1 MVRKGGNIV
10 NFIQRRNIF
19 FILSALV
26 IVCGLIYGLSTGLN
40 YGLDFT
46 GGTLLQISLGK
57 TVPVEDIRKITDTF
71 DTKASII
78 HAGEGKEEVII
89 KSTLDLDSQERNE
102 VFAKFKEEYGLEDDA
117 LIESQKFG
125 AAIGSEIQKK
135 ALLSIVVATIGML
148 IYISFRFEVKFGLA
162 AIIAL
167 LHDTLVVLAVYAVF
181 NIPLDSTFVAAILTI
196 VGYSINDTIVIF
208 DRIRENLKLMKKD
221 KYEDIINTSIKQ
233 TLSRTI
239 NTSFTTLIA
248 IVTLYVLGVDA
259 IKDFAFPL
267 IVGVI
272 VGTYSS
278 IFIASPVWYLL
289 KTKLKDKNG
298 VNINR
303 A

>member
-1 MVRKGGNIV
+1 M

-26 IVCGLIYGLSTGLN
+26 IVIGLIYGLATGLN
-40 YGLDFT
+40 IGLDFT
-46 GGTLLQISLGK
+46 GGTMLQIDFGK
-57 TVPVEDIRKITDTF
+57 TVQVEDIRKVTDTF

-78 HAGEGKEEVII
+78 HAGVNKEEVII
-89 KSTLDLDSQERNE
+89 KSTLDLDNQERSE
-102 VFAKFKEEYGLEDDA
+102 VFAKFKEEYGLTDEA
-117 LIESQKFG
+117 LIQAQKFG
-125 AAIGSEIQKK
+125 PAIGSEIQRK
-135 ALLSIVVATIGML
+135 ALISVILATIGIL
-148 IYISFRFEVKFGLA
+148 IYTSFRFEVSFGLA

-167 LHDTLVVLAVYAVF
+167 IHDALVVFAVYAMF

-196 VGYSINDTIVIF
+196 VGYSINDTIVVF

-221 KYEDIINTSIKQ
+221 KYDDVANTSIKQ
-233 TLSRTI
+233 TLARTI
-239 NTSFTTLIA
+239 STTLTTLMA

-267 IVGVI
+267 IVGMI
-272 VGTYSS
+272 TGTYSS

-289 KTKLKDKNG
+289 KTKLKDKNNA
-298 VNINR
+298 NINR

>member
-1 MVRKGGNIV
+1 MNL
-10 NFIQRRNIF
+10 IQRRNIF
-19 FILSALV
+19 FILSVLV

-78 HAGEGKEEVII
+78 HAGEDKEEVII
-89 KSTLDLDSQERNE
+89 KSTLDLDNQERNE

-135 ALLSIVVATIGML
+135 AILSIVVATIGML

-221 KYEDIINTSIKQ
+221 KYEDIVNTSIKQ

-248 IVTLYVLGVDA
+248 IVALYILGVDA

>member
-1 MVRKGGNIV
+1 M

>member
-1 MVRKGGNIV
+1 M
-10 NFIQRRNIF
+10 NFIKNRNIF

-26 IVCGLIYGLSTGLN
+26 IVFGLIYGLSTGLN

-46 GGTLLQISLGK
+46 GGTLMQINLGK
-57 TVPVEDIRKITDTF
+57 TVPVEEIRKITDTF

-78 HAGEGKEEVII
+78 HAGENKEQVII
-89 KSTLDLDSQERNE
+89 KSTLDLNNQERNE
-102 VFAKFKEEYGLEDDA
+102 VFAKFKEEYGLKDDA
-117 LIESQKFG
+117 LIQSQKFG
-125 AAIGSEIQKK
+125 PAIGSEIQRK
-135 ALLSIVVATIGML
+135 ALLSVIVATIGML
-148 IYISFRFEVKFGLA
+148 IYISFRFEIKFGLA

-167 LHDTLVVLAVYAVF
+167 VHDTLVVLAVYAVF
-181 NIPLDSTFVAAILTI
+181 NIPLDSSFVAAILTI
-196 VGYSINDTIVIF
+196 VGYSINDTIVVF

-221 KYEDIINTSIKQ
+221 KYDNIINTSIMQ

-248 IVTLYVLGVDA
+248 IVTLYIFGVDA

-267 IVGVI
+267 IVGII

-278 IFIASPVWYLL
+278 IFIASPIWYLL
-289 KTKLKDKNG
+289 KTKVKEKNE
-298 VNINR
+298 VNAKR